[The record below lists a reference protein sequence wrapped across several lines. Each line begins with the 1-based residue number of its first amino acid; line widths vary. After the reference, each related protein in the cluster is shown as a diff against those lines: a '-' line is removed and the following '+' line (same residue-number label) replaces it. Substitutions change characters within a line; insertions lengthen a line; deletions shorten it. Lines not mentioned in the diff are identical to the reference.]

1 MEVFRTILPLFVL
14 ILVGYVLRKT
24 SFAQREFVDDLNR
37 LVYFVGLPAMLF
49 TEAST
54 MEFAEL
60 SGATVAV
67 AYPVIVAATA
77 LIGLVVMLPLAP
89 YKRGAVVQA
98 GFRGNLAYLG
108 IPIVGTTLG
117 PGSYGPIAAIIAI
130 GVVINTLT
138 SVSVLGML
146 QPNSRR
152 SSVKGRLLGIVKNP
166 LLIAIAGGLMLSAAE
181 LTLPQLLAQSIEL
194 LARMSLPLILL
205 VLGMSL
211 SFSALRGHV
220 CAAAAAAALKLLVM
234 PAVAW
239 FLMNWVFGATALVAH
254 TVTLMAGLPSAVVSQ
269 AFAKAFDADAALS
282 ASSVSLSTLLS
293 AVTVPLIVLILG
305 V

>member
-1 MEVFRTILPLFVL
+1 MEVFKAILPLFVL
-14 ILVGYVLRKT
+14 IFVGYGLRKT
-24 SFAQREFVDDLNR
+24 GFAQREFVDDLNR

-138 SVSVLGML
+138 SISVLGML
-146 QPNSRR
+146 QPNSQR
-152 SSVKGRLLGIVKNP
+152 SSVKGRLLGILKNP

-181 LTLPQLLAQSIEL
+181 LTFPQLLAQPIEL
-194 LARMSLPLILL
+194 LARTSLPLILL

-220 CAAAAAAALKLLVM
+220 CAAAAAVLKLLVM